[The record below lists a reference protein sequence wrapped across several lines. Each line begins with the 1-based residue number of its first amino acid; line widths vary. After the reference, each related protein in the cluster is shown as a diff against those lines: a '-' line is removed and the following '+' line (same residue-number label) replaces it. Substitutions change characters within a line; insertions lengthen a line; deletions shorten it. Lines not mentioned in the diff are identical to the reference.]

1 MVPDRRNSLRLLLV
15 TAFMALSGCRTFDR
29 TLQHA
34 GIPCGLYRWPV
45 KTLTDPD
52 AESIRLKPIDSTI
65 RHLAGLPRPA
75 RRPQNRRVGSEFYVY
90 RIKAL
95 IATVHKELDQDL
107 HLRLRDPLDPEIE
120 IIAEIPS
127 PGCAIGSRYKSAF
140 ASARQVAESLRARG
154 GETLVEVSGV
164 GFFDALRDQIGGAPN
179 GFELHPVLELSEIQ
193 PVRR

>member
-1 MVPDRRNSLRLLLV
+1 MFDRRSSLRLLLV
-15 TAFMALSGCRTFDR
+15 TAFIALSGCRTLDR
-29 TLQHA
+29 ALQHA
-34 GIPCGLYRWPV
+34 GIPCGAYRWPV

-52 AESIRLKPIDSTI
+52 AESIRLKPIDTTI

-75 RRPQNRRVGSEFYVY
+75 ERPQNRRGGNEFYVY

-95 IATVHKELDQDL
+95 LATVHQELDQDL
-107 HLRLRDPLDPEIE
+107 HVRLRDPLDPEVE

-127 PGCAIGSRYKSAF
+127 PGCAIGSRYESAF
-140 ASARQVAESLRARG
+140 ASARQIAESLRARG
-154 GETLVEVSGV
+154 GETLVEISGV

-193 PVRR
+193 PVRQ

>member
-1 MVPDRRNSLRLLLV
+1 M
-15 TAFMALSGCRTFDR
+15 
-29 TLQHA
+29 
-34 GIPCGLYRWPV
+34 

-52 AESIRLKPIDSTI
+52 AESIRLKPIDTTI
-65 RHLAGLPRPA
+65 RHLAGLSRPA
-75 RRPQNRRVGSEFYVY
+75 GRPQNRRGGNEFYVY

-95 IATVHKELDQDL
+95 LATVHQELDQDL
-107 HLRLRDPLDPEIE
+107 HLRLRDPLDPEVE

-127 PGCAIGSRYKSAF
+127 PGCAIRSRYESAF
-140 ASARQVAESLRARG
+140 ASARQIAESLRARG

-164 GFFDALRDQIGGAPN
+164 GFFDALRDQIGGASN